1 LCRTLSHAENTNCV
15 FPDPTTRTW
24 FNLEVLT
31 LLLLF
36 IFFLSFYVLFIHLH
50 LLIIIKYTSIYTD
63 YLPQKEITN
72 ISVCSFHKQG
82 HWVFALLFVKVFSFL
97 ALFLWPCLRAQ
108 VAVLGIVSSPSVE
121 VVNFVFLGH
130 LFPWLKNLCSATAFS
145 FSDLLC
151 QAFEVLNCSRNKIAL
166 CFSCLFYLNCK
177 TNKIQANHFTPLFR
191 YNSWLEP
198 ISFMASTIKTIGKFQ
213 WNILHPALAF
223 WQLYKSTN

>member
-1 LCRTLSHAENTNCV
+1 M

-24 FNLEVLT
+24 FYLEVLT

-36 IFFLSFYVLFIHLH
+36 IFCWSFYVLFINLH
-50 LLIIIKYTSIYTD
+50 LLIIIKYTSICTD
-63 YLPQKEITN
+63 YLLQKEITN

>member
-1 LCRTLSHAENTNCV
+1 V

-36 IFFLSFYVLFIHLH
+36 FFFLSFYVLFIHLH